1 MEDSRKRIW
10 VGTNDGILVF
20 RDASH
25 LEDYSHYGTKEGLQN
40 TNVRAIQEDH
50 DGTIWLSTNAGISR
64 LDEKTK
70 TFYNYN
76 HYDGVPMGDFMD
88 GSTCISTDG
97 ILYFGSQGGACY
109 FTPGEVNSIRKP
121 APVTITQFSIYD
133 KQTESKDTEHP
144 LPLTD
149 ANIQLPIIKIHS
161 RFHSMY

>member
-121 APVTITQFSIYD
+121 APVTIT
-133 KQTESKDTEHP
+133 
-144 LPLTD
+144 
-149 ANIQLPIIKIHS
+149 
-161 RFHSMY
+161 